1 MTYYLPGR
9 CLFHFR
15 AWCMRPPNNFSV
27 SEGLMQC
34 SPAIMFTS
42 CLFLAVLS
50 DPIITIKCVFSG
62 FITNL
67 FLFIQL
73 TWHSNTNFLV
83 KKAYARMIILHKLF
97 EFRLPMEEMI
107 NIYILYIRSILES
120 SAVVWHSS
128 ITKSEEIKIERV
140 QKTALKIILAS
151 KYENYMTALEKSG
164 LKTLSERRKI
174 LCKKF
179 AKNCIKTE

>member
-1 MTYYLPGR
+1 
-9 CLFHFR
+9 
-15 AWCMRPPNNFSV
+15 
-27 SEGLMQC
+27 
-34 SPAIMFTS
+34 
-42 CLFLAVLS
+42 
-50 DPIITIKCVFSG
+50 
-62 FITNL
+62 
-67 FLFIQL
+67 
-73 TWHSNTNFLV
+73 
-83 KKAYARMIILHKLF
+83 MIILHNLF

-151 KYENYMTALEKSG
+151 EYENYTTALEISG
-164 LKTLSERRKI
+164 LKTLIERRKI

-179 AKNCIKTE
+179 AKNCIKNEKMKHIFPVNLSKVGTRYKEKFYVQPARTERLAKSAVPYMQRLLNEDK